1 MPRRLRARAAYLAL
15 ALGTVALGL
24 AVHLGGAGLG
34 PAARDV
40 VGDALWAA
48 MVAWW
53 VGAAAPDA
61 PLRARAAIALGLS
74 FAVEVSQLYH
84 TSALDALR
92 ATRAGHLVLGSGFDA
107 RDLAAYGA
115 GVVAAVLLERAAV
128 RRRTRPAAVLE
139 GAPPPSPPRSA
150 PG

>member
-15 ALGTVALGL
+15 ALGTIAVGL
-24 AVHLGGAGLG
+24 AVHLGGAALG

-40 VGDALWAA
+40 VGDALWGM

-53 VGAAAPDA
+53 VGAVAPGA
-61 PLRARAAIALGLS
+61 RLRTRAAVALGLC
-74 FAVEVSQLYH
+74 FAVELSQLYH

-92 ATRAGHLVLGSGFDA
+92 ATRAGHLVLGSGFDP
-107 RDLAAYGA
+107 RDLAAYLA
-115 GVVAAVLLERAAV
+115 GVAAAVLLERAAV
-128 RRRTRPAAVLE
+128 RRRERPAAV
-139 GAPPPSPPRSA
+139 AKIATPPSPPRSA